1 MNDPIEDL
9 ELLNDLGGM
18 YSDMH
23 KELYG
28 RRPRGLMF
36 KTVEEAESAVE
47 EIWGEY
53 AAQNR
58 AREEQEKQDLEY
70 IEMERR
76 MEELMPDVY
85 DIELPM
91 QSGMG
96 RMVRGRQMRMKES
109 KLRTIITTLL
119 ESHVDGH
126 PYSGRIEDWP
136 AVASNKW
143 GHGSVVDQKGW
154 ESVCK
159 LGGQFT
165 RGKAPSPLDKQANLK
180 EAITKAVKKYV
191 R

>member
-1 MNDPIEDL
+1 MNNPNEDL
-9 ELLNDLGGM
+9 ELLNDLGDM

-28 RRPRGLMF
+28 RRRRLAF
-36 KTVEEAESAVE
+36 KTVEEAEVAVE
-47 EIWGEY
+47 EIWNEY
-53 AAQNR
+53 AAYNR

-76 MEELMPDVY
+76 MEELMPGEY

-96 RMVRGRQMRMKES
+96 RTVRGRQMHMKES
-109 KLRTIITTLL
+109 KLRALIALLL
-119 ESHVDGH
+119 ESHVDGQ
-126 PYSGRIEDWP
+126 PYGGRIEDW
-136 AVASNKW
+136 AAIASNKW

-154 ESVCK
+154 EDACK

-165 RGKAPSPLDKQANLK
+165 KGKAPSLFDRRTNLK
-180 EAITKAVKKYV
+180 ETIRLTVEKHV